1 MKLPPVNILVA
12 LRAEAKP
19 LAAYFQ
25 LKRVNLPG
33 EFPVYRAGS
42 LSLVVSGVGKAAAC
56 AATQYLHGLDG
67 ALQEPIWIN
76 IGIAGH
82 GWLPTGEA
90 LLARRITDA
99 ASGRQW
105 HPSPLAAPPLRREDL
120 ITVDRPSFDYEQP
133 AAYDMEAS
141 GFFPTA
147 SRLTRPELV
156 HCMKIVSDNR
166 HDPAQAINGKRVSG
180 WIARHQGSLV
190 RLLEGLGDL
199 RGMP

>member
-1 MKLPPVNILVA
+1 MKLPPANILVA

-19 LAAYFQ
+19 LAAFFQ
-25 LKRVNLPG
+25 LKRVNTPG

-56 AATQYLHGLDG
+56 AATEYLHGLDG
-67 ALQEPIWIN
+67 ALQDPIWIN
-76 IGIAGH
+76 LGIAGH
-82 GWLPTGEA
+82 RRLPTGEA

-105 HPSPLAAPPLRREDL
+105 HPSPIPAIPLRTEDL
-120 ITVDRPSFDYEQP
+120 ITVDRPSFDYDQP

-156 HCMKIVSDNR
+156 HCVKIVSDNR
-166 HDPAQAINGKRVSG
+166 HSPARAINGKRVSG
-180 WIARHQGSLV
+180 WIARHQDALA
-190 RLLEGLGDL
+190 RLLQGLGNL